1 MDRPRHATD
10 DALLEA
16 VQRQTFRYFWDF
28 GHPVSGLARDR
39 GTIDGAGNDV
49 VAIGGSAFG
58 LMAMIVAAERGFV
71 TRADAAARIGLILDF
86 LERADRFH
94 GAFPHFMD
102 GATGRVVPFSPKDD
116 GGDLVETAFLA
127 QALLCIREYFT
138 EDGEAGLRAA
148 ADRLWRAIDWNWYT
162 KGGGD
167 VLYWHWSPNH
177 DWGMNFLIRG
187 WNECLIAYVLAA
199 ASPDHAIAPEVYHRG
214 WTNSPTFRNGR
225 TYYDIELP
233 LGPDLGGPLFFT
245 HYSFLGL
252 DPRGLRDRYADY
264 WAQNVAHVR
273 INRAYCVANP
283 KGYKGYGPDC
293 WGLTASD
300 TVGGY
305 SAHDPNND
313 RGVIS
318 PTAAV
323 SSMPYTPA
331 ESMAALRHFYDD
343 LGDRLWS
350 RFGFID
356 GFSETADWY
365 ANTAL
370 AIDQGPIIVMIE
382 NHRSGLL
389 WRLFMAAPEVR
400 TGLQR
405 LGFTTPQI
413 A

>member
-1 MDRPRHATD
+1 
-10 DALLEA
+10 
-16 VQRQTFRYFWDF
+16 
-28 GHPVSGLARDR
+28 
-39 GTIDGAGNDV
+39 
-49 VAIGGSAFG
+49 
-58 LMAMIVAAERGFV
+58 
-71 TRADAAARIGLILDF
+71 
-86 LERADRFH
+86 
-94 GAFPHFMD
+94 
-102 GATGRVVPFSPKDD
+102 
-116 GGDLVETAFLA
+116 
-127 QALLCIREYFT
+127 
-138 EDGEAGLRAA
+138 
-148 ADRLWRAIDWNWYT
+148 
-162 KGGGD
+162 
-167 VLYWHWSPNH
+167 
-177 DWGMNFLIRG
+177 MNFLIRG

-214 WTNSPTFRNGR
+214 WTNSPTFRNGH

-233 LGPDLGGPLFFT
+233 LGPDRGGPLFFT

-264 WAQNVAHVR
+264 WAQNVAHAR
-273 INRAYCVANP
+273 INRAHCVANP

-323 SSMPYTPA
+323 SSLPYTPA

-350 RFGFID
+350 QFGFID

-405 LGFTTPQI
+405 LGFASPQI
-413 A
+413 V